1 MTTPMLAALV
11 LASSS
16 CLTAAQDLPP
26 DASADPTTSL
36 DAAFHAWLTAIN
48 SGNRA
53 EIQAFYRQHAD
64 DPNPLFALEQAEDSC
79 GFAVDHFKA
88 KTSTSMEVL
97 LRQKCLPGLQRLK
110 LAVANAGDSK
120 LKTLDLRP
128 MPLPD
133 NGAIQATR
141 LVADRLAQRGEFA
154 GAIIVEREGKR
165 LFAASWGEV
174 RPGSGRAI
182 TLDTPMLLA
191 SSGKM
196 FTAVSILQL
205 VAAGKVELDAP
216 IGRYLTEYPNAEMA
230 KVTIRQ
236 LLNHRGG
243 AGDIGILGR
252 DEGANRARVRTL
264 AEMIQ
269 LNGGRPPEFPPGS
282 KTEYSN
288 YGFILLGA
296 VIERVSGMAY
306 ADYVQAHIFAP
317 AGMAHSGFPDRDH
330 LDEVPLGFTR
340 YFGEQEAKV
349 PNTDTLPW
357 RGSAAGGGVASANDM
372 ARFFGTLPTGKL
384 LPPEL
389 FELATMAGD
398 TPWYGLGFVVNSGP
412 EASWGHG
419 GTAYGMDVAVHH
431 YATINTTF
439 ICLGANDMVC
449 NRLIFAWFLRTF
461 PPGDQDD

>member
-36 DAAFHAWLTAIN
+36 DVAFHAWLTAIN

-53 EIQAFYRQHAD
+53 EIQAFYHQHAD

-79 GFAVDHFKA
+79 GFEVDHFKV

-154 GAIIVEREGKR
+154 GSIIVEREGKR

-372 ARFFGTLPTGKL
+372 ARFFGTLPAGKL

-431 YATINTTF
+431 YATIDTTF